1 MVKKTMFSHRH
12 SHIIIIL
19 LSMIIGLGIAALV
32 IYSPATH
39 EQITPPAAAQGLGN
53 LEDAF
58 VSVAAKVRPAV
69 VNITAEHV
77 EKRTMPQIPPQL
89 RDFFDQFPWPFGAPE
104 QGPGKKPKE
113 IPFKSESLGSGWIY
127 RDDGYIV
134 TNTHVVQG
142 GTDFQVQLFD
152 KEDDHKYSAKLIG
165 KDPKTDLAILKVDVD
180 RKLPTLSLGSSADA
194 RVGQWVMAI
203 GTPFGLDQTVTAGI
217 ISAKGRT
224 LPGLSK
230 YIRLGNI
237 IQTDAAINRGN
248 SGGPLVNLRGEV
260 IGINVAIFS
269 PGMVA
274 GNVGIGF
281 AIPSDTARNVIPQLI
296 EHKVVKRGWLGI
308 SLDELTPN
316 TRDFYGVDHG
326 ALVANI
332 QEDSPAADSDL
343 QVEDVITAV
352 DGNPVK
358 DTWELQQA
366 IGNSPPGTTVELI
379 VVRNKK
385 ERTVKVT
392 LGEMPAKY
400 AGLEQP
406 EEATQEPLGTASA
419 STALGV
425 TVRRLTAQDKGQFDD
440 RDLAGV
446 MVTNVSA
453 QGPAAGT
460 LAPGDV
466 ISKVNQTP
474 VKSLADWENALEQ
487 ARKSGKSYVVL
498 YMVRKVDG
506 EILHSIVDIN
516 VEW

>member
-1 MVKKTMFSHRH
+1 MAKKTMFSHRH

-19 LSMIIGLGIAALV
+19 LSVLIGAAIAAMV
-32 IYSPATH
+32 IYSPTTH
-39 EQITPPAAAQGLGN
+39 EQITPPAIAQGPVN

-58 VSVAAKVRPAV
+58 VEVATEVRPAV
-69 VNITAEHV
+69 VNITAEHIQ
-77 EKRTMPQIPPQL
+77 KQSMPEIPPEL
-89 RDFFDQFPWPFGAPE
+89 RKFFEQFPGPFGSPWQE
-104 QGPGKKPKE
+104 PGQGKE
-113 IPFKSESLGSGWIY
+113 TPFKTESLGSGWIY
-127 RDDGYIV
+127 RDDGYII
-134 TNTHVVQG
+134 TNTHVVEG

-152 KEDDHKYSAKLIG
+152 KDDDRKYDAKLVG

-180 RKLPTLSLGSSADA
+180 RKLPTLSLGSSANA
-194 RVGQWVMAI
+194 RVGQWVMAV

-217 ISAKGRT
+217 ISAKGRS

-230 YIRLGNI
+230 YIRLGDI

-260 IGINVAIFS
+260 IGINVAIVS
-269 PGMVA
+269 PGMAA

-281 AIPSDTARNVIPQLI
+281 AIPSDTAQNVIPQLI

-308 SLDELTPN
+308 GIDELTPN

-332 QEDSPAADSDL
+332 QKDSPVVDSDL
-343 QVEDVITAV
+343 QVEDVITGV
-352 DGNPVK
+352 DGKPIK

-366 IGNSPPGTTVELI
+366 IGNSPPGTTVELT

-385 ERTVKVT
+385 ERTVTVT

-406 EEATQEPLGTASA
+406 KEAEEEHPANASA
-419 STALGV
+419 SSALGV
-425 TVRRLTAQDKGQFDD
+425 TVRRVTSQDRTQFDD
-440 RDLAGV
+440 RQLAGV
-446 MVTNVSA
+446 VVTDVDAN
-453 QGPAAGT
+453 GPAYGT
-460 LAPGDV
+460 LAEGDA
-466 ISKVNQTP
+466 ISKVNQT
-474 VKSLADWENALEQ
+474 VIKGLSDWDNALEA

-498 YMVRKVDG
+498 QVVRKVDN
-506 EILHSIVDIN
+506 EVIHSIVDIN
-516 VEW
+516 VKW

>member
-1 MVKKTMFSHRH
+1 MAKKTMFSHRH

-19 LSMIIGLGIAALV
+19 LSVIVGLGIAAMV
-32 IYSPATH
+32 MYSPAIH
-39 EQITPPAAAQGLGN
+39 ERITPPATAQGLGN
-53 LEDAF
+53 LQDAF
-58 VSVAAKVRPAV
+58 VEVATEVRPAV
-69 VNITAEHV
+69 VNITAERV
-77 EKRTMPQIPPQL
+77 QKRTMPEIPPQL
-89 RDFFDQFPWPFGAPE
+89 REFFEQFRGPFGMPE
-104 QGPGKKPKE
+104 GEPGEGQE
-113 IPFKSESLGSGWIY
+113 IPFKSQSLGSGWIY
-127 RDDGYIV
+127 REDGYIV
-134 TNTHVVQG
+134 TNTHVVEG

-152 KEDDHKYSAKLIG
+152 KEDDHKYDAKLVG
-165 KDPKTDLAILKVDVD
+165 EDPKTDLAVLKINID

-217 ISAKGRT
+217 ISAKGRF

-260 IGINVAIFS
+260 IGINVAIVS
-269 PGMVA
+269 SSMAA

-281 AIPSDTARNVIPQLI
+281 AIPSDTARDIIPQLI

-308 SLDELTPN
+308 GLDELTAN
-316 TRDFYGVDHG
+316 TKDFYGVEHG

-332 QEDSPAADSDL
+332 QKDSPVADSDL
-343 QVEDVITAV
+343 QVEDVIAAV
-352 DGNPVK
+352 NGQPVK

-366 IGNSPPGTTVELI
+366 IGNSPPGTTVELT

-406 EEATQEPLGTASA
+406 EEAKEERPADDASA

-425 TVRRLTAQDKGQFDD
+425 TVRSLINEDRTRLDVRPF
-440 RDLAGV
+440 RGV
-446 MVTNVSA
+446 IVTDVA
-453 QGPAAGT
+453 VQGPARGK
-460 LAPGDV
+460 LAKGDL
-466 ISKVNQTP
+466 IITVNQVLIKDLNDWDFALQTAQ
-474 VKSLADWENALEQ
+474 KSD
-487 ARKSGKSYVVL
+487 KSYVVL
-498 YMVRKVDG
+498 RVLRNVDG

>member
-1 MVKKTMFSHRH
+1 MVKRTMFSHRH

-19 LSMIIGLGIAALV
+19 LSVVVGMGIAAMV
-32 IYSPATH
+32 MYSPATH
-39 EQITPPAAAQGLGN
+39 EQITPPASAQTLGD
-53 LEDAF
+53 LQEAF
-58 VSVAAKVRPAV
+58 VDVAAKVRPAV

-77 EKRTMPQIPPQL
+77 EKRTMPGIPPEL
-89 RDFFDQFPWPFGAPE
+89 RDLFKQFPWPFGLPE
-104 QGPGKKPKE
+104 QEPGDKPKE
-113 IPFKSESLGSGWIY
+113 IPFKTESLGSGWIY
-127 RDDGYIV
+127 REDGYIV
-134 TNTHVVQG
+134 TNTHVIQG

-152 KEDDHKYSAKLIG
+152 QEDDRKYKAKLIG
-165 KDPKTDLAILKVDVD
+165 KDPKTDLAVLKVDVG

-217 ISAKGRT
+217 ISAKERT

-281 AIPSDTARNVIPQLI
+281 AIPSDTARVVIPQLI

-308 SLDELTPN
+308 GIDELTPN

-352 DGNPVK
+352 DGKPIK

-366 IGNSPPGTTVELI
+366 IQGH
-379 VVRNKK
+379 
-385 ERTVKVT
+385 
-392 LGEMPAKY
+392 LGAT
-400 AGLEQP
+400 AGYRQHP
-406 EEATQEPLGTASA
+406 TRYDCRAYCGPQQEGEDS
-419 STALGV
+419 
-425 TVRRLTAQDKGQFDD
+425 
-440 RDLAGV
+440 
-446 MVTNVSA
+446 
-453 QGPAAGT
+453 
-460 LAPGDV
+460 
-466 ISKVNQTP
+466 
-474 VKSLADWENALEQ
+474 EN
-487 ARKSGKSYVVL
+487 
-498 YMVRKVDG
+498 
-506 EILHSIVDIN
+506 N
-516 VEW
+516 PC

>member
-1 MVKKTMFSHRH
+1 MKKATFSHRH

-19 LSMIIGLGIAALV
+19 LSVLVGLGIAAMV
-32 IYSPATH
+32 MYSPATH
-39 EQITPPAAAQGLGN
+39 EQITPPASAQGIAN

-69 VNITAEHV
+69 VNITAERV
-77 EKRTMPQIPPQL
+77 QKRSMPEIPPQL
-89 RDFFDQFPWPFGAPE
+89 REFFEQFRGPFGMPE
-104 QGPGKKPKE
+104 GEPGE
-113 IPFKSESLGSGWIY
+113 EEAIPTPVAGSGWIY
-127 RDDGYIV
+127 HEDGYIV
-134 TNTHVVQG
+134 TNTHVLKD
-142 GTDFQVQLFD
+142 GTNFQVQLFD
-152 KEDDHKYSAKLIG
+152 KDDDRKYDAKLVG

-217 ISAKGRT
+217 ISAKGRF

-269 PGMVA
+269 PSMAA

-281 AIPSDTARNVIPQLI
+281 AIPSDAARDVIPQLI
-296 EHKVVKRGWLGI
+296 EHKVVRRGWLGI
-308 SLDELTPN
+308 SLALELTSN
-316 TRDFYGVDHG
+316 IRDFYGVEHG

-332 QEDSPAADSDL
+332 QKDSPVADSDL

-352 DGNPVK
+352 NGQPVK

-366 IGNSPPGTTVELI
+366 IGNSPPGTIVELT

-385 ERTVKVT
+385 ERTVTVT
-392 LGEMPAKY
+392 LGEMPAKF

-406 EEATQEPLGTASA
+406 EEAKEEHPADASA

-425 TVRRLTAQDKGQFDD
+425 TVRRVTTQDKGDFDD
-440 RDLAGV
+440 RNLAGV
-446 MVTNVSA
+446 VVTHVDAS
-453 QGPAAGT
+453 GPAHGKLT
-460 LAPGDV
+460 KGDV
-466 ISKVNQTP
+466 ISTVNQA
-474 VKSLADWENALEQ
+474 LIQDLEDWENALEA
-487 ARKSGKSYVVL
+487 ARASSKSYVVL
-498 YMVRKVDG
+498 RVVRKVDG
-506 EILHSIVDIN
+506 EIVHSIVDIG

>member
-1 MVKKTMFSHRH
+1 MAKKTMFSHRH

-19 LSMIIGLGIAALV
+19 LSVLVGLGIAAMV
-32 IYSPATH
+32 MYSPATH
-39 EQITPPAAAQGLGN
+39 EQITPPASAQGIAN

-58 VSVAAKVRPAV
+58 VEVAAKVRPAV
-69 VNITAEHV
+69 ANITAEHV
-77 EKRTMPQIPPQL
+77 EKRAMPQIPPEL
-89 RDFFDQFPWPFGAPE
+89 RKFFEQFPWPFGSPE
-104 QGPGKKPKE
+104 YGPDDE
-113 IPFKSESLGSGWIY
+113 EAIPFKSQSLGSGWIY
-127 RDDGYIV
+127 REDGYIV
-134 TNTHVVQG
+134 TNTHVVKD
-142 GTDFQVQLFD
+142 GTNFQVQLFD
-152 KEDDHKYSAKLIG
+152 QDDDRKYDAKLVG
-165 KDPKTDLAILKVDVD
+165 KDPKTDLAILKIDVG

-194 RVGQWVMAI
+194 SVGQWVMAI

-217 ISAKGRT
+217 ISAKGRF
-224 LPGLSK
+224 LPGLTK

-281 AIPSDTARNVIPQLI
+281 AIPSDTARKVLPQLV
-296 EHKVVKRGWLGI
+296 EHKVVKRGWIGI
-308 SLDELTPN
+308 SLDELTTN
-316 TRDFYGVDHG
+316 TRDFYGVEHG

-332 QEDSPAADSDL
+332 QENSPAADSDL

-352 DGNPVK
+352 NGQPVK

-366 IGNSPPGTTVELI
+366 VGNSPPGTTVELT

-385 ERTVKVT
+385 ERTVAVT
-392 LGEMPAKY
+392 LGEMPAIY

-406 EEATQEPLGTASA
+406 EETEEEKAAQG

-425 TVRRLTAQDKGQFDD
+425 TVRPITNEDRTRLNV
-440 RDLAGV
+440 RELAGV
-446 MVTNVSA
+446 VVTHVAAGGPA
-453 QGPAAGT
+453 QGKLT
-460 LAPGDV
+460 KGDV
-466 ISKVNQTP
+466 ISKVNQTSI
-474 VKSLADWENALEQ
+474 KGLNDWENALEA
-487 ARKSGKSYVVL
+487 ARASSKSYVVL
-498 YMVRKVDG
+498 HVVRKVDG

>member
-1 MVKKTMFSHRH
+1 MKKATFSHRH

-19 LSMIIGLGIAALV
+19 LSVIVGLGIAAMV

-58 VSVAAKVRPAV
+58 VEVAAKVRPAV

-77 EKRTMPQIPPQL
+77 EKRTMPTVPPEL
-89 RDFFDQFPWPFGAPE
+89 HDFFKQFPWPFGMPE
-104 QGPGKKPKE
+104 QGPNNEPKE
-113 IPFKSESLGSGWIY
+113 IPFKSQSLGSGWIY
-127 RDDGYIV
+127 RQDGYIV
-134 TNTHVVQG
+134 TNTHVVEG

-152 KEDDHKYSAKLIG
+152 KEDDHKYNAKLVG

-237 IQTDAAINRGN
+237 MQTDAAINRGN
-248 SGGPLVNLRGEV
+248 SGGPLVNLHGEV

-269 PGMVA
+269 PTMAA

-281 AIPSDTARNVIPQLI
+281 AIPSDTARNIIPQLI

-308 SLDELTPN
+308 GINELTTN
-316 TRDFYGVDHG
+316 TKDFYGVEHG

-332 QEDSPAADSDL
+332 QEDSPVATSDL
-343 QVEDVITAV
+343 QVEDVIIAV
-352 DGNPVK
+352 NGEPVK

-366 IGNSPPGTTVELI
+366 IGNSPPGTTVELT

-406 EEATQEPLGTASA
+406 EEAEEEEAAQG
-419 STALGV
+419 STVLGV
-425 TVRRLTAQDKGQFDD
+425 TVRRITNEDRTRFDD
-440 RDLAGV
+440 RELDGVVVTDVDAG
-446 MVTNVSA
+446 
-453 QGPAAGT
+453 GPAHGK
-460 LAPGDV
+460 LIKGDV
-466 ISKVNQTP
+466 ISTVNQTSIE
-474 VKSLADWENALEQ
+474 SLADWENALEA
-487 ARKSGKSYVVL
+487 ARASSKSYVVL
-498 YMVRKVDG
+498 RVVRKVDD
-506 EILHSIVDIN
+506 EILHSIVDIS
-516 VEW
+516 VAW

>member
-1 MVKKTMFSHRH
+1 MKKATFSHRH

-19 LSMIIGLGIAALV
+19 LSVIVGLGIAAMV
-32 IYSPATH
+32 MYSPSTQQ
-39 EQITPPAAAQGLGN
+39 QITPPATAQGIAN

-58 VSVAAKVRPAV
+58 VEMAAKVRPAV
-69 VNITAEHV
+69 VNITAEHIQ
-77 EKRTMPQIPPQL
+77 KRTMPEIPPEL
-89 RDFFDQFPWPFGAPE
+89 RKFFEQFPGPFGSPGQE
-104 QGPGKKPKE
+104 PGQGEE
-113 IPFKSESLGSGWIY
+113 IPFKTESLGSGWIY
-127 RDDGYIV
+127 REDGYIV
-134 TNTHVVQG
+134 TNTHVVEG

-152 KEDDHKYSAKLIG
+152 KDDDRKYDAKLVG

-180 RKLPTLSLGSSADA
+180 RKLPTLSLGNSADA

-248 SGGPLVNLRGEV
+248 SGGPLVNLHGEV
-260 IGINVAIFS
+260 IGINVAIVS
-269 PGMVA
+269 PGMAV

-281 AIPSDTARNVIPQLI
+281 AIPSDTAQNVIPQLI

-308 SLDELTPN
+308 SLDELTAN
-316 TRDFYGVDHG
+316 TRDFYGADHG

-332 QEDSPAADSDL
+332 QEDSPAAASEL
-343 QVEDVITAV
+343 QVEDVIIAV
-352 DGNPVK
+352 NNKSVE
-358 DTWELQQA
+358 DTWDLQQV
-366 IGNSPPGTTVELI
+366 IGSTPPDATIELT

-406 EEATQEPLGTASA
+406 EERVIVSAREA

-425 TVRRLTAQDKGQFDD
+425 TVRPLTSEDTNRFDD
-440 RDLAGV
+440 TGLAGV
-446 MVTNVSA
+446 VVADVSA
-453 QGPAAGT
+453 QGPARGKLT
-460 LAPGDV
+460 KGDV
-466 ISKVNQTP
+466 ISKVNETSI
-474 VKSLADWENALEQ
+474 KDLADWENALEA
-487 ARKSGKSYVVL
+487 ARESGKSYVVL
-498 YMVRKVDG
+498 QVVRKVDG
-506 EILHSIVDIN
+506 EILHSIVDIS
-516 VEW
+516 VKW